1 MTATLASPPNL
12 GRSLSLVTFERITVD
27 PDLMGGVPTVRGL
40 RIPVAT
46 VAAMVADGMS
56 NEEILDELPGLEAAD
71 IPEALQ
77 YAAEALRERRLPLRP
92 PA

>member
-1 MTATLASPPNL
+1 M
-12 GRSLSLVTFERITVD
+12 TFERITVD

-56 NEEILDELPGLEAAD
+56 NEEILAELPDLEAAD

-77 YAAEALRERRLPLRP
+77 YAAETLRERRLPLRP

>member
-1 MTATLASPPNL
+1 
-12 GRSLSLVTFERITVD
+12 VTFERITVD

-40 RIPVAT
+40 RIPAAT
-46 VAAMVADGMS
+46 VVAMVADGMS
-56 NEEILDELPGLEAAD
+56 NEEILAELPDLEAAD

>member
-1 MTATLASPPNL
+1 MQFT
-12 GRSLSLVTFERITVD
+12 RVTVD

-40 RIPVAT
+40 TIPVAT
-46 VAAMVADGMS
+46 VVAMVGDGMS
-56 NEEILDELPGLEAAD
+56 TEDIVAELPDLERED

-77 YAAEALRERRLPLRP
+77 YAAEALRERHLPLRP